1 VNNLNLSSVTVIVV
15 TIAAGGCAQTAPQ
28 WDAQFGQSVN
38 MNMALQ
44 TLNPGAAKLQTPE
57 AADGQAVRE
66 GVIHYRQTFKEP
78 PPPQNVF
85 NIGVGGSSSGASGS
99 R

>member
-1 VNNLNLSSVTVIVV
+1 MNRITLLRAAAILA
-15 TIAAGGCAQTAPQ
+15 TIAAAGCAQTTPD
-28 WDAQFGQSVN
+28 WESRFGQNARMTV
-38 MNMALQ
+38 AQQ
-44 TLNPGAAKLQTPE
+44 TLNPDAVTMQASE

-66 GVIHYRQTFKEP
+66 GVVRYRQTFKEP

-85 NIGVGGSSSGASGS
+85 NIGVGSSAGGASGG